1 MEIKQIE
8 EGQRGYFIALDNET
22 EAGRITYTFAGG
34 TKIILDHT
42 EVNDAYRGQSI
53 GKKILMGIVNYAR
66 EKHIKILPL
75 CPFAKSVFDRT
86 PEIGDVLF

>member
-8 EGQRGYFIALDNET
+8 EGQHGYFIALDNET

-42 EVNDAYRGQSI
+42 EVNDTYRGQSI
-53 GKKILMGIVNYAR
+53 GKNILMEIVNYSR
-66 EKHIKILPL
+66 QKQIKILPL
-75 CPFAKSVFDRT
+75 CPFTKSVFDKT
-86 PEIGDVLF
+86 PDIGDVLF

>member
-34 TKIILDHT
+34 TKIILEHT
-42 EVNDAYRGQSI
+42 EVSDAYRGESI
-53 GKKILMGIVNYAR
+53 GKKILMEIVNYSR
-66 EKHIKILPL
+66 QKQIKILPL
-75 CPFAKSVFDRT
+75 CPFTKSVFDKT
-86 PEIGDVLF
+86 PDIGDVLF